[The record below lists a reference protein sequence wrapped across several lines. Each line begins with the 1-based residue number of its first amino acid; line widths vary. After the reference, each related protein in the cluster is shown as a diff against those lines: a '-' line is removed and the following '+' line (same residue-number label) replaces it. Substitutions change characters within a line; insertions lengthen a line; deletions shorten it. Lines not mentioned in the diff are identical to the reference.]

1 MNGPEHY
8 RAAERLLSQASHEDI
23 AGNPVS
29 RHGMPIRH
37 ETHAGLIARADV
49 HARLA
54 QVAAQ
59 VLAQPLAG
67 DPDSRG
73 YDGEDWGEWME
84 AIHSTVKP
92 TTTEEN

>member
-1 MNGPEHY
+1 MNGPEHFL
-8 RAAERLLSQASHEDI
+8 AAERLLSEASFVGVT
-23 AGNPVS
+23 GNPVT
-29 RHGMPIRH
+29 REGLPRRPEHRD
-37 ETHAGLIARADV
+37 ALIAQAQV
-49 HARLA
+49 HATLA

-84 AIHSTVKP
+84 AIHSTAKP